1 MEKDQSAFLE
11 LWYGAMIVG
20 GIVFFAIGII
30 IYLAHSFRVV
40 TIKDYKE
47 KYDYIALNE
56 VKLYKWVFISFGIGI
71 GFFINLYGSGANL
84 NTVGVWFFV
93 RIFFGI
99 AGSTLVAYV
108 SSLVL
113 EYYYP
118 TKLNSKLKKWRYMPR
133 VNQATGNKMRLLSEE
148 EEDVHLD
155 MGKQAEESI
164 FSIDYDVWIDE
175 KTNDIKIEK
184 YMGHL
189 TALKC
194 NNCGFFTMKVIKE
207 EIAQRYEDDSP
218 KELIKHYKCA
228 YCKNVRATAFIIS
241 RKEADDYKE
250 ARFSVRRNTKNIDL
264 VKVEIHSI
272 LSGKRFYEF
281 QTIEQAQKFLE
292 EFDVD
297 KAAPSS

>member
-1 MEKDQSAFLE
+1 MQKDQSAFLE
-11 LWYGAMIVG
+11 IWYSAMVIG

-30 IYLAHSFRVV
+30 IYLVHNFRVV
-40 TIKDYKE
+40 TLKEYKA
-47 KYDYIALNE
+47 KYDYITLNE
-56 VKLYKWVFISFGIGI
+56 VKLYKWVFICFGVGI
-71 GFFINLYGSGANL
+71 GFFIQLYGSGANL

-99 AGSTLVAYV
+99 AGATLVAYV
-108 SSLVL
+108 SNLVL

-133 VNQATGNKMRLLSEE
+133 VNPATGNKMRLLSEE

-175 KTNDIKIEK
+175 KSNDIRIEK

-194 NNCGFFTMKVIKE
+194 NNCGFFTMKVVKE

-228 YCKNVRATAFIIS
+228 YCKNVRATAFLIS
-241 RKEADDYKE
+241 RKEADDYKQS
-250 ARFSVRRNTKNIDL
+250 RNSVRRNTKNIDL
-264 VKVEIHSI
+264 VKIEIHSI